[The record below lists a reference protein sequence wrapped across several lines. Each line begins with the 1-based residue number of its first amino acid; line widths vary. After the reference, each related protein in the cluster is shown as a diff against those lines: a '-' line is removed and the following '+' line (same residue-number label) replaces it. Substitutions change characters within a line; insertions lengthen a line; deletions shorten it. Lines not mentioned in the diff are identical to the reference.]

1 MGNDH
6 AVGHVSERVIMSGSI
21 TQRQRE
27 ILESIRDGSV
37 PEAPPTGY
45 RISARALANRRLV
58 AIYGHGDEWY
68 VELTDAGRH
77 YLETGDYPEGHFRPA
92 QHHDARRVA
101 AAATKTRKPRG
112 RSQQLAREEL
122 PIDSPS
128 GASAAGAARA
138 ATNSFAMATPTLTTS
153 GS

>member
-1 MGNDH
+1 
-6 AVGHVSERVIMSGSI
+6 MSGSI

-37 PEAPPTGY
+37 PEDPPTGY

-77 YLETGDYPEGHFRPA
+77 YLETGDYPGGCPYGLRQAAIGVTGRP
-92 QHHDARRVA
+92 
-101 AAATKTRKPRG
+101 G
-112 RSQQLAREEL
+112 W
-122 PIDSPS
+122 
-128 GASAAGAARA
+128 
-138 ATNSFAMATPTLTTS
+138 
-153 GS
+153 

>member
-1 MGNDH
+1 M
-6 AVGHVSERVIMSGSI
+6 IMSGSI

-77 YLETGDYPEGHFRPA
+77 YLETGDGSRTSNGRTSSTRSP
-92 QHHDARRVA
+92 ARRSV
-101 AAATKTRKPRG
+101 
-112 RSQQLAREEL
+112 
-122 PIDSPS
+122 
-128 GASAAGAARA
+128 
-138 ATNSFAMATPTLTTS
+138 TPT
-153 GS
+153 GSSAPIATGHTNI